1 MSNVY
6 GIWAD
11 VKEGDALVCV
21 GVYSSLE
28 KARAAHKEY
37 KARNEYWYSII
48 TQIEVDR
55 NDFDNLCHCI
65 GNIVVD
71 ELA

>member
-11 VKEGDALVCV
+11 IEEGEVPVCV

-28 KARAAHKEY
+28 KAQAAHKEY
-37 KARNEYWYSII
+37 KARDDYWNSYI
-48 TQIEVDR
+48 TEIGVDR
-55 NDFDNLCHCI
+55 NDFDNRWDCI

-71 ELA
+71 EAA